1 MKKILAIV
9 MALVLVLS
17 FASCGGNITETSSTP
32 DTSSTE
38 TVTGK
43 TSLDVLNDLWAAYP
57 DEDKYVVAEEGME
70 PFSPYVEPMAFEYE
84 AVEEID
90 NFLGFPVAEA
100 GKIKNVAYFMH
111 MMNANSFTCAA
122 YQLEGADM
130 TAVANAIK
138 DNIMNRQWMCGF
150 PERLYVVSVG
160 DVIVYAF
167 GLAGYSDVQGDFMT
181 NFVENVGTLA
191 GVNVLV
197 DTPIEV
203 R

>member
-17 FASCGGNITETSSTP
+17 FASCGGNNTETSSTP

-57 DEDKYVVAEEGME
+57 DEDKFFVAEEGME
-70 PFSPYVEPMAFEYE
+70 PFSPFVEPAAFEYE
-84 AVEEID
+84 TAEEID
-90 NFLGFPVAEA
+90 NFLGFPAAEGA
-100 GKIKNVAYFMH
+100 KVKNVAFFMH
-111 MMNANSFTCAA
+111 MMNANSLTVAA
-122 YQLEGADM
+122 VQLEGADK

-167 GLAGYSDVQGDFMT
+167 GLAGYSDVNGDFMT
-181 NFVENVGTLA
+181 NFVKNVGTLT
-191 GVNVLV
+191 GVEVLV

>member
-17 FASCGGNITETSSTP
+17 FASCGGNNTETSSTP

-57 DEDKYVVAEEGME
+57 DEDKFFVAEEGME
-70 PFSPYVEPMAFEYE
+70 PFSPFVEPAAFEYE

-90 NFLGFPVAEA
+90 NFLGFPASEGAKV
-100 GKIKNVAYFMH
+100 KNVAFFMH
-111 MMNANSFTCAA
+111 MMNANSLTVAA
-122 YQLEGADM
+122 VQLEGADM

-181 NFVENVGTLA
+181 NFVKNVGTLT